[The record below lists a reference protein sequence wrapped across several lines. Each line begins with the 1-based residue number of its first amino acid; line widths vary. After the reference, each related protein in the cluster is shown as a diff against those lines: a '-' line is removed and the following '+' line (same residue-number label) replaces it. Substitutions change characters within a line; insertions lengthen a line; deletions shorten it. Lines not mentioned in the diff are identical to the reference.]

1 MTDGVAEAQKE
12 GVGLAHSVLSCCP
25 CFWSEP
31 VPRHA
36 LALHCSV
43 FSVLSDKESLS
54 LSLPPTPSLRLT
66 LGVLQIHILKQVL
79 SLNLELTGLVRLV
92 ASELQE
98 SA

>member
-1 MTDGVAEAQKE
+1 MGWLRPRRRELGWPTPFSPAVPVFGVSQFPDMPWPCIA
-12 GVGLAHSVLSCCP
+12 LS
-25 CFWSEP
+25 
-31 VPRHA
+31 
-36 LALHCSV
+36 
-43 FSVLSDKESLS
+43 FSFFLIKNLS

>member
-43 FSVLSDKESLS
+43 FFVLSDKESLS
-54 LSLPPTPSLRLT
+54 LTAPSLRLT

>member
-36 LALHCSV
+36 LALYYSV
-43 FSVLSDKESLS
+43 FFVLSDKESLS
-54 LSLPPTPSLRLT
+54 LSL
-66 LGVLQIHILKQVL
+66 G
-79 SLNLELTGLVRLV
+79 
-92 ASELQE
+92 
-98 SA
+98 